1 MAKDNS
7 NLHQAKK
14 AKNDELTPAQRA
26 KKKWAEKHRI
36 PDEYYLR
43 ELRPST
49 DGYVPIKCYERYEI
63 NKDCDVYFKGDCSGK
78 IRRKSQFVSK
88 SLSKTGGGYY
98 VVTLN
103 GKKFLLHRL
112 LAEAFIPN
120 PDNKPE
126 VDHIDGNPQNNSLDN
141 LRWSTHKENLNN
153 PISVKRE
160 IDSHTGLV
168 SNIKGR
174 KKVWVDKENKVYKMI

>member
-1 MAKDNS
+1 M
-7 NLHQAKK
+7 
-14 AKNDELTPAQRA
+14 KNELTPAQRA
-26 KKKWAEKHRI
+26 KKKWYEKHRI
-36 PDEYYLR
+36 PDEMFLTELR
-43 ELRPST
+43 EKT
-49 DGYVPIKCYERYEI
+49 DGYVPIKGYERYEI
-63 NKDCDVYFKGDCSGK
+63 NMDGDVYFKGECSGK
-78 IRRKSQFVSK
+78 KRRKSQFVGK
-88 SLSKTGGGYY
+88 SLTKAGGGYY

-103 GKKFLLHRL
+103 KKKFLLHRL

-141 LRWSTHKENLNN
+141 LRWSTHMENLNN

-160 IDSHTGLV
+160 IDSHIGRV

-174 KKVWVDKENKVYKMI
+174 KKVWVDKDNKVYKMI